1 MWFVGSPL
9 RPRTFWR
16 NWRRS
21 RRRMTDS
28 IGPQASGASAGVAT
42 YMPTASPN
50 AGYEPCQLAALD
62 RPRSGDDDGA
72 AHVENASVAP
82 TLRGMT
88 KVTAQMSISLD
99 GCYAGPMDPR
109 DLRRPVRPRVAAL
122 CRPSPRRRR
131 SRNPL
136 PVPAGSTRPGLHPA
150 LHHPHRAR
158 PPPTRYARCN
168 PATACSCTAPS
179 HPRTSA
185 PTPTTATAA
194 SPTAPPSHPPP
205 PLPRQG
211 THTR

>member
-1 MWFVGSPL
+1 
-9 RPRTFWR
+9 
-16 NWRRS
+16 
-21 RRRMTDS
+21 MTDS

-150 LHHPHRAR
+150 LHHPHCARPRPRATPDATRRRPGRAR
-158 PPPTRYARCN
+158 H
-168 PATACSCTAPS
+168 PS

-185 PTPTTATAA
+185 PTPPAATAA

-205 PLPRQG
+205 PLPAAR
-211 THTR
+211 HPYAMTRSRRRSPAASSCTL